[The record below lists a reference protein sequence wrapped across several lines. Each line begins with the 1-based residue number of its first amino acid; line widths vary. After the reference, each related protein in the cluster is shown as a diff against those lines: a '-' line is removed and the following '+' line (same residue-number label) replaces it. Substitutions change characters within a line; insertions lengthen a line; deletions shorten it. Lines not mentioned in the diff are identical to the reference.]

1 MQFFS
6 LRKGKIM
13 AKLSKSQLEK
23 LQKKYKTDDAIG
35 KLFGITR
42 QAVHQLRTKYA
53 IPPILDKNK
62 ERDSEIV
69 KSYSSGAP
77 GTTLAKKYDLSI
89 SQTYRI
95 INESKGLVTKKTVK
109 KPVKKAL
116 VKATVKVAKKE
127 AKKEVKK
134 IVKKEVK
141 KVVKKAKKNKK

>member
-1 MQFFS
+1 
-6 LRKGKIM
+6 M

-62 ERDSEIV
+62 DRDSEIV
-69 KSYSSGAP
+69 KSYNSGAP
-77 GTTLAKKYDLSI
+77 GTALAKKYDLSI

-95 INESKGLVTKKTVK
+95 INESKGVVVKKAVK
-109 KPVKKAL
+109 KPVKK
-116 VKATVKVAKKE
+116 TVKKAIKKE
-127 AKKEVKK
+127 AEKTVKK
-134 IVKKEVK
+134 IVKKAVK
-141 KVVKKAKKNKK
+141 KGKKK